1 MLSFSAAPQ
10 CAITGVNVIL
20 PGGSTTFTATGG
32 TSYSWTGPGGFTAT
46 GAVIAGLTVE
56 GTYTVT
62 VTNAAGCTSTCSRF
76 LNVQEGGPVPCLITG
91 PTTTC
96 PGITGLVFNAPAG
109 YQTYNWSVTGGTIT
123 AGTGTNSITVT
134 AAGAGTLVVSL
145 TAINANNE
153 IAMCTLNVTVG
164 AGAACVLTAPSIL
177 PACGSNG
184 NTLTGP
190 AGYSNYVWT
199 VSGNGTYVSGNGTRT
214 LTYNTGAGGN
224 ITVTL
229 TATAANGCVSTC
241 SVTFAC
247 GMQVSG
253 RACSQGFYKTH
264 PEVWDSFS
272 DILVAG
278 GTSGGVVYPGMPVSH
293 RFITSTDFYTYYN
306 IPAGS
311 VDRIPAGSTMHDAGS
326 TGGGN
331 CINLARQGNAALLNT
346 AAWGSGYLSQT
357 PYADFISLYNAIRA
371 AFLSGN
377 CGTLAS
383 DLDHYNN
390 NYDHDFCSDIPGG
403 ARGSVRSNLLNE
415 RQVSV
420 TSYPNPFTDR
430 VNFSVQS
437 RLSGM
442 ATLEVFGL
450 MGEKVKTIFS
460 GYIEKDG
467 VRTFSFDVPANLR
480 KTMIYQFRIG
490 DQLVTGKLVYPN

>member
-1 MLSFSAAPQ
+1 M
-10 CAITGVNVIL
+10 
-20 PGGSTTFTATGG
+20 
-32 TSYSWTGPGGFTAT
+32 
-46 GAVIAGLTVE
+46 
-56 GTYTVT
+56 
-62 VTNAAGCTSTCSRF
+62 
-76 LNVQEGGPVPCLITG
+76 
-91 PTTTC
+91 
-96 PGITGLVFNAPAG
+96 PAG
-109 YQTYNWSVTGGTIT
+109 Y
-123 AGTGTNSITVT
+123 
-134 AAGAGTLVVSL
+134 
-145 TAINANNE
+145 
-153 IAMCTLNVTVG
+153 
-164 AGAACVLTAPSIL
+164 
-177 PACGSNG
+177 
-184 NTLTGP
+184 
-190 AGYSNYVWT
+190 
-199 VSGNGTYVSGNGTRT
+199 
-214 LTYNTGAGGN
+214 
-224 ITVTL
+224 
-229 TATAANGCVSTC
+229 
-241 SVTFAC
+241 
-247 GMQVSG
+247 
-253 RACSQGFYKTH
+253 
-264 PEVWDSFS
+264 
-272 DILVAG
+272 
-278 GTSGGVVYPGMPVSH
+278 
-293 RFITSTDFYTYYN
+293 RFITTTDFYTYYN

-311 VDRIPAGSTMHDAGS
+311 VDRIPAGATMHDAGS

-383 DLDHYNN
+383 DLDRYNN
-390 NYDHDFCSDIPGG
+390 NYDHSFCSDIPGG

-450 MGEKVKTIFS
+450 MGEKVKTIFN

-480 KTMIYQFRIG
+480 KSMIYQFRIG